1 MVAEVIINSTVK
13 KLNKTFDYNIPTEIV
28 GIIKLGDRVLLPFG
42 NSKSLEEG
50 FVIGL
55 KEKSEYKIKDIVS
68 IQEGFSLRKKDIELA
83 KWMSKQYF
91 CNISDAIKMMLPP
104 GTSSKIIKN
113 RIKEKNLN
121 FIYLKK
127 DMEYIEQLITQ
138 KKIKSDKQIR
148 ILRFLEENDGILT
161 TDLEIFCEVSRGVI
175 NTLEKNGYIEIVEKQ
190 VERNPFLHKE
200 IKRDTKL
207 KLTEEQEHA
216 FKEITNT
223 MEECKFQ
230 EFLIYGITGSR
241 KNRNLFTNY
250 TKSITKRTIFY
261 HVSTRN
267 IINATNGR
275 PFYCKIW
282 IRTNSSIT

>member
-1 MVAEVIINSTVK
+1 MYYYFLFGIILKKLGEKMVAEVIINSTVK

-68 IQEGFSLRKKDIELA
+68 IQEGFSLR
-83 KWMSKQYF
+83 
-91 CNISDAIKMMLPP
+91 
-104 GTSSKIIKN
+104 
-113 RIKEKNLN
+113 
-121 FIYLKK
+121 
-127 DMEYIEQLITQ
+127 MEYIEQLITQ

-250 TKSITKRTIFY
+250 TKSIRKRTIFY
-261 HVSTRN
+261 YVSTRN
-267 IINATNGR
+267 IINTTNGR
-275 PFYCKIW
+275 PFYCEIW
-282 IRTNSSIT
+282 TRTNSSIT